1 MAKKYVYSFGAGKA
15 EGNKDMK
22 DILGG
27 KGANLAEMA
36 SIGLPVPPGFTIST
50 EVCNLFFKAG
60 NRLPREVETQVEANL
75 KKLERISGQKL
86 GNPGDPLLVSVRSG
100 AKFSMPG
107 MMDTILNL
115 GLNDQTVEGLAR
127 KTGDRRFA
135 LDCYRR
141 LIHMFGDVVLDIP
154 KKKFEEILR
163 TKKAANSVNY
173 DHELDERMME
183 EVISDYKKLVA
194 KETGKEFPQNV
205 LQQLQ
210 LAISAVFKS
219 WNNPRAITYRRQYHI
234 PESLGTA
241 VNIQQMVFGN
251 YGHTSATGVGFTRN
265 PATGEK
271 EIYGEYLI
279 NAQGEDVVAG
289 IRTPSPLKNLEKEM
303 PEVFKQLVSVVKKL
317 EKHYG
322 DVQDFEFTI
331 QERKLFM
338 LQTRN
343 GKRTGMAAVK
353 IAVDLVDEGL
363 ISKEQALL
371 KVEPEALNQLLHP
384 IFDVQEKLKHPVLA
398 SGLAASPGAATGQ
411 VVFTANE
418 AVLWKNQGKK
428 VILVREETS
437 PDDIHGMSASQ
448 GILTATGGM
457 TSHAAVVGRQMGK
470 PAVVG
475 CGIIKVHEEEKA
487 FHVANRRFK
496 EGDWVSIDGS
506 TGEVLEGEIPTRPS
520 EILQVVKGQKRP
532 EESVIY
538 QYFSRLLSWA
548 DRVRRLGVRA
558 NSDTPA
564 DARVAFA
571 FGAEGIGLARTEHMF
586 FGPERLPIVKEMIL
600 AETEEARRQALS
612 KLLPFQKQDFYEFFK
627 EMQGHPVT
635 IRTIDPPLHE
645 FLPRKEDLMVELAV
659 LRAKNG
665 VDHAKIA
672 ELEKLLARVRTLSEF
687 NPMLG
692 HRGCRLG
699 ITFPEITEIQAQAI
713 FEAACELAKEGQK
726 VYPEIMIPLVGAVS
740 ELSNQKAI
748 VDQVAEEVM
757 KKYGVKVK
765 YTVGTMVE
773 IPRAALTAD
782 EVARDA
788 EFFSFGTNDLTQTT
802 YGISRD
808 DSAKFLNYYLT
819 HGLWPDDPFETL
831 DREGVGLLMKWAV
844 EKGRQTK
851 PNLKIGICGVHGGDP
866 RSIVFCHQVGL
877 TYVSCSAYQ
886 IPIARLAAAQIA
898 LQEKMA
904 AAAESRIRKTRT
916 AEAAR
921 KPRKK
926 VAVLKKKSIFS
937 RKRIVA
943 SRKKAKRIRK

>member
-1 MAKKYVYSFGAGKA
+1 MAKTKKYVYFFGPGMA

-50 EVCNLFFKAG
+50 EVCTLFFKAG
-60 NRLPREVETQVEANL
+60 NKIPREVEQQVMAAL
-75 KKLERISGQKL
+75 KKLEKVSGMKF
-86 GNPGDPLLVSVRSG
+86 GDPASPLLVSVRSG

-115 GLNDQTVEGLAR
+115 GLNDRTVEGLAK
-127 KTGDRRFA
+127 KTSNRRFA

-141 LIHMFGDVVLDIP
+141 LIHMFGDVVLNIP

-163 TKKAANSVNY
+163 AKKEAAGIQH
-173 DHELDERMME
+173 DHEMTESLLE
-183 EVISDYKKLVA
+183 EIVSEYKKLVKA
-194 KETGKEFPQNV
+194 ETGREFPQDV
-205 LQQLQ
+205 LEQLK
-210 LAISAVFKS
+210 LAIGAVFNS
-219 WNNPRAITYRRQYHI
+219 WNNPRAITYRRKYHI
-234 PESLGTA
+234 PDNLGTA

-251 YGHTSATGVGFTRN
+251 FGPTSATGVGFTRN

-271 EIYGEYLI
+271 EIYGEYLV

-303 PEVFKQLVSVVKKL
+303 PAVFKQLMAVVKKL
-317 EKHYG
+317 EKHYR

-331 QERKLFM
+331 QEGKLYM

-353 IAVDLVDEGL
+353 IAVDLVEEGL
-363 ISKEQALL
+363 ITKEEAVL
-371 KVEPEALNQLLHP
+371 KVEPDALNQLLHP
-384 IFDVQEKLKHPVLA
+384 VFDLEEKARHPFLA
-398 SGLAASPGAATGQ
+398 RGLAASPGAATGQ
-411 VVFTANE
+411 IVFTAAE
-418 AVLWKNQGKK
+418 AVEWASQGKK

-437 PDDIHGMSASQ
+437 PDDIHGMSVSQ

-475 CGIIKVHEEEKA
+475 CGAIKVHEEEKC
-487 FHVANRRFK
+487 FYIDGRKFSQ
-496 EGDWVSIDGS
+496 GDWISIDGS
-506 TGEVLEGEIPTRPS
+506 TGEVLEGQIPTKPS
-520 EILQVVKGQKRP
+520 EILQVINGTLKP
-532 EESVIY
+532 EESKIY
-538 QYFSRLLSWA
+538 QYFSKLLSWA
-548 DRVRRLGVRA
+548 DKFRKLGVRA

-586 FGPERLPIVKEMIL
+586 FGPERLPLVREMIL
-600 AETEEARRQALS
+600 ADTEEERRQALA
-612 KLLPFQKQDFYEFFK
+612 KLMPFQKQDFYEFFK
-627 EMQGHPVT
+627 EMKGHPVT

-645 FLPRKEDLMVELAV
+645 FLPKKEDLMVELAV
-659 LRAKNG
+659 LKATG
-665 VDHAKIA
+665 GSAEKIA
-672 ELEKLLARVRTLSEF
+672 ELEKLLARVKALSEF

-699 ITFPEITEIQAQAI
+699 ITYPEITEMQAQAI
-713 FEAACELAKEGQK
+713 FEAACELTKEGYK
-726 VYPEIMIPLVGAVS
+726 VLPEIMIPLVGDVL
-740 ELSNQKAI
+740 ELANQKAI
-748 VDQVAEEVM
+748 VDGVAAEVM
-757 KKYGVKVK
+757 KKYGVKIK
-765 YTVGTMVE
+765 YSVGTMVE

-782 EVARDA
+782 EVAREA

-808 DSAKFLNYYLT
+808 DSAKFLNYYLN
-819 HGLWPDDPFETL
+819 HSIWQDDPFETL
-831 DREGVGLLMKWAV
+831 DQKGVGLLMKWAA
-844 EKGRQTK
+844 EQGRATR
-851 PNLKIGICGVHGGDP
+851 PNLKVGICGVHGGDP
-866 RSIVFCHQVGL
+866 RSIVFCHRVGL
-877 TYVSCSAYQ
+877 NYVSCSAYQ

-898 LQEKMA
+898 IQEKF
-904 AAAESRIRKTRT
+904 ES
-916 AEAAR
+916 
-921 KPRKK
+921 K
-926 VAVLKKKSIFS
+926 VAAGKKATGKKSAAKNTGKPEVAGKKS
-937 RKRIVA
+937 RK
-943 SRKKAKRIRK
+943 